1 MSKWTVRERMEELK
15 KLFQHL
21 EKTPSRNLKLYAI
34 DAFRQ
39 GMGTQAS
46 EDLDYCLEIL
56 DGRWKTGYTFL
67 RTSWHYQGAP
77 SVAERANRAELSL
90 EEFLRPVMNPA
101 SRKEADIVLL
111 CRKYAGFQD
120 FIAPLV
126 NREWRLGI
134 GKSLLG
140 VKEASPML
148 GKKYDSAK
156 IPTSSAGYYITEKLD
171 GNRCIAQWV
180 EEQNRW
186 VFTSRSGKELRVQF
200 DMREMPKEYIYDG
213 EILSKKQISNPS
225 QANFNSL
232 SGAVNSKYGDKSDLA
247 YTIFDIITPGVSYA
261 VRRSRLEM
269 IRNNCSRYCCYTE
282 LTNVWILPV
291 LQYCS
296 DEKDLEHAIPFQL
309 DRIVKQGG
317 EGLMVNVGSRH
328 YEQKRTDAILKVK
341 QTQTMDMRVTGLSE
355 GTGKHEG
362 CVGALFCECE
372 GDDGKIYECRVGSGL
387 SDEQR
392 ARWADYPEEIVG
404 RIVEVAYFSIS
415 QDKASRGSKYYS
427 LRFPRLKQVRDDKEA
442 TSEY

>member
-77 SVAERANRAELSL
+77 SVAGQANGAELSL

-140 VKEASPML
+140 TKEVSPML
-148 GKKYDSAK
+148 GKKYDYDKTPAS
-156 IPTSSAGYYITEKLD
+156 TQGYYVTEKLD
-171 GNRCIAQWV
+171 GNRCLAQYSI
-180 EEQNRW
+180 EQGRW
-186 VFTSRSGKELRVQF
+186 VFTSRSGKEMRVQF
-200 DMREMPKEYIYDG
+200 DMKDFPKEYIYDG
-213 EILSKKQISNPS
+213 EVLSESQIHNPG
-225 QANFNSL
+225 QANFNAL
-232 SGAVNSKYGDKSDLA
+232 SGVVNSKHGDKSSLV
-247 YTIFDIITPGVSYA
+247 YVIFDIVLTTRTYHE
-261 VRRSRLEM
+261 RRMILED
-269 IRNNCSRYCCYTE
+269 IRSTRIEKESNTK
-282 LTNVWILPV
+282 ILKV
-291 LQYCS
+291 LQYLSMAS
-296 DEKDLEHAIPFQL
+296 DLYELLPKLL
-309 DRIVKQGG
+309 DSIVKAGG
-317 EGLMVNVGSRH
+317 EGLMLNIGSRR

-355 GTGKHEG
+355 GTGKHES

-404 RIVEVAYFSIS
+404 HIVEVAYFSIS